1 MFILP
6 QPKKLEKTE
15 GTLSYSSFK
24 VNCADADIKK
34 MYCDFSDES
43 AQGIITITKNVNLKE
58 EEYNLAIDESGIF
71 IEYSELVGA
80 FRALSTLK
88 MILSQSENGAI
99 EFVKINDYP
108 SIKNRGY
115 MLDISRGRIPN
126 LSHIKRIVDILA
138 DLKYNQLQLYM
149 ESLVFE
155 YKNFPEYWESTK
167 PLTQEEIK
175 ELDAYCK
182 ARYINLIP
190 NQNSFGHMA
199 AWTQKPELSHL
210 AITGDDAKPSPTL
223 NPLKE
228 ETLEFIDK
236 IYDGYFDSFSAD
248 IVNIG
253 MDEPNEL
260 GLGETKEA
268 CDKYGVGKVYTDYL
282 KKVCSL
288 ITDKYHKTP
297 MFWDD
302 IVFLHPE
309 QLDNLPKDAIM
320 MHWGYES
327 EHKFDR
333 NCRSISERGLKF
345 YVCPGSSM
353 WLTFTGRTNNTIF
366 NMTNAAECA
375 SHYGAEGFLLTE
387 WGDLGHPQM
396 PSLTYLP
403 LVFGGCIS
411 WSVSS
416 TNENNVLVDLVKNY
430 LDKYIYNTKSEK
442 SLADIVYRMG
452 NYYLL
457 EDYLSFNS
465 TELNTIYRDRSLL
478 TERKREGIERVL
490 KHMTDIR
497 RELDSVTADKDA
509 LEDAIFSCDLVIYLA
524 KLVCGIHDNIE
535 GEKEN
540 IIERYQKLWVKT
552 SHDIGT
558 EIFIDLLEK
567 SFTDYT
573 KSK

>member
-1 MFILP
+1 MNF
-6 QPKKLEKTE
+6 
-15 GTLSYSSFK
+15 
-24 VNCADADIKK
+24 
-34 MYCDFSDES
+34 
-43 AQGIITITKNVNLKE
+43 KE
-58 EEYNLAIDESGIF
+58 EEYILVIDESGIL
-71 IEYSELVGA
+71 IEYSELAGA
-80 FRALSTLK
+80 FRTLTTLK

-99 EFVKINDYP
+99 EFVKIHDYP

-167 PLTQEEIK
+167 P
-175 ELDAYCK
+175 
-182 ARYINLIP
+182 
-190 NQNSFGHMA
+190 
-199 AWTQKPELSHL
+199 
-210 AITGDDAKPSPTL
+210 SPTL

-260 GLGETKEA
+260 GSGETKEA
-268 CDKYGVGKVYTDYL
+268 C
-282 KKVCSL
+282 
-288 ITDKYHKTP
+288 
-297 MFWDD
+297 
-302 IVFLHPE
+302 
-309 QLDNLPKDAIM
+309 
-320 MHWGYES
+320 
-327 EHKFDR
+327 
-333 NCRSISERGLKF
+333 
-345 YVCPGSSM
+345 
-353 WLTFTGRTNNTIF
+353 
-366 NMTNAAECA
+366 
-375 SHYGAEGFLLTE
+375 
-387 WGDLGHPQM
+387 
-396 PSLTYLP
+396 
-403 LVFGGCIS
+403 
-411 WSVSS
+411 
-416 TNENNVLVDLVKNY
+416 
-430 LDKYIYNTKSEK
+430 DKYIYNTKSEK

-465 TELNTIYRDRSLL
+465 TELNTIYRDSSLL

-490 KHMTDIR
+490 KYMTDIR

-524 KLVCGIHDNIE
+524 KLIYGIHDNIE

-540 IIERYQKLWVKT
+540 IIERYKKLWAKT